1 MTEGGIA
8 ELIKWWIYLLL
19 VFGALALFMFFY
31 QVGQTNRF
39 ASFVA
44 AEIERGGVQVVGN
57 VVTTEDE
64 DGVDSTY
71 TVQQLGFTP
80 EAENRIRQEN
90 ESYYN
95 GRYDVTLVNEVEMD
109 TVLGYGDL
117 VNFEV
122 TGDYEIMFDWFSAP
136 ILKTEDVAIIQVRMA
151 GSDGE
156 RTFVKSMFDY
166 EDFTYHDED
175 GIGFLT
181 GFSDL
186 GVEKYNNLRDEGLL
200 VDFIAPD
207 KNPTSNITITHVA
220 DNAFK
225 NAVFEGD
232 FIAPN
237 LRVIGVSAFE
247 SNVFDGEFNA
257 PNVLTIHQK
266 AFQKARFTGD
276 FVANSV
282 KEIHANAFE
291 QSKFNGTFNASR
303 VEGIGAMAFRNSV
316 LTGSFNAPY
325 ITLIGERAFEHSDYE
340 GYFNA
345 PEIESI
351 GNSAFAGSDFLNG
364 SMQGN
369 TFVKN

>member
-1 MTEGGIA
+1 MTEGGIS

-57 VVTTEDE
+57 LVTTEDDE
-64 DGVDSTY
+64 SFI
-71 TVQQLGFTP
+71 VQELGFTP

-95 GRYDVTLVNEVEMD
+95 GRYDVTLTNEVEPD

-117 VNFEV
+117 VDFEV

-136 ILKTEDVAIIQVRMA
+136 ILKTEDKAIIQVRMA

-156 RTFVKSMFDY
+156 RTFVKSMFEY

-186 GVEKYNNLRDEGLL
+186 GVEKYNNLKSQGLL
-200 VDFIAPD
+200 IDFIVPD
-207 KNPTSNITITHVA
+207 KNPTSNVTITHIA

-237 LRVIGVSAFE
+237 IKVIGTSAFE
-247 SNVFDGEFNA
+247 SNPFDGEFNA
-257 PNVLTIHQK
+257 P
-266 AFQKARFTGD
+266 
-276 FVANSV
+276 
-282 KEIHANAFE
+282 
-291 QSKFNGTFNASR
+291 
-303 VEGIGAMAFRNSV
+303 
-316 LTGSFNAPY
+316 
-325 ITLIGERAFEHSDYE
+325 
-340 GYFNA
+340 
-345 PEIESI
+345 
-351 GNSAFAGSDFLNG
+351 
-364 SMQGN
+364 
-369 TFVKN
+369 